1 MKKYVL
7 VFVSVVS
14 FLSQGIVF
22 ASVRGRN
29 ADSVRVVT
37 YNVRRSGKEQSP
49 QNLWASRKPLVFDI
63 VNMMRPDIIGFQE
76 VVQDQFDDLRTV
88 LADYDSFGE
97 PRSTKT
103 SSWWQRM
110 VMKYPDATDE
120 HNPIFYK
127 KNRLTLLA
135 SGNFGINPRGG
146 RFHIMTADLPRL
158 CTWGFFEDKKTGT
171 KFYVYNT
178 HLDNSWRRV
187 RSRQISQIMKHVKK
201 NTKGVPVVFMG
212 DLNTPLRG
220 KKKNKKIAKVG
231 FVHARAI
238 AQQVVGPQE
247 TRTGWNNSELK
258 TIDHIFVKGQKP
270 VVNKYE
276 VVVSPEGVFPSDHR
290 PVLVDVVLAE

>member
-1 MKKYVL
+1 M
-7 VFVSVVS
+7 FN
-14 FLSQGIVF
+14 
-22 ASVRGRN
+22 AVRGN
-29 ADSVRVVT
+29 ATDAVRLVT

-49 QNLWASRKPLVFDI
+49 QNLWANRKPLVFDI
-63 VNMMRPDIIGFQE
+63 INTMHPDVIGFQE

-103 SSWWQRM
+103 SGWWQRM
-110 VMKYPDATDE
+110 VMKHPRATDE
-120 HNPIFYK
+120 HNPIFYNK
-127 KNRLTLLA
+127 KRIALLA

-158 CTWGFFEDKKTGT
+158 CTWGLFEDKKTGAR
-171 KFYVYNT
+171 FYVYNT

-201 NTKGVPVVFMG
+201 NTKGMPVIFMG
-212 DLNTPLRG
+212 DLNTPLKG

-270 VVNKYE
+270 VVKKYE
-276 VVVSPEGVFPSDHR
+276 VVTSPEGVFPSDHR
-290 PVLVDVVLAE
+290 PVLVDVVLVE